1 MQKVEIPN
9 AELEELYTSQR
20 LTLREIGTRFG
31 VTEATVLARLQE
43 HSIPIRSRSDAR
55 MISLERGTAYT
66 RKGCPPWNKGIS
78 RTVKELEHISDG
90 KRKKKKERQHIRRVL
105 ASTLHNGMAGNKEAG
120 ERISQAAKARWQD
133 PEWREKQCQIR
144 KELWQNPEHQERQIK
159 AILRGLCKRPTSYE
173 QKIIDL
179 IEKHSLPFKYV
190 GNGEVI
196 IGYVNP
202 DFININGQKSLI
214 EVYSKRWHKPSY
226 EETRARRFARYGY
239 RTLFLADN
247 DLCCRNWE
255 DICLAKIRD
264 FYSAVCSETED

>member
-1 MQKVEIPN
+1 MVSVMQKVEIPK
-9 AELEELYTSQR
+9 AKLEELYTNQK
-20 LTLREIGTRFG
+20 LTLKEVGERFG
-31 VTEATVLARLQE
+31 TTEATVLTRLQE

-55 MISLERGTAYT
+55 MISLERGLAFT
-66 RKGCPPWNKGIS
+66 RKGCLPWNKGLP
-78 RTVKELEHISDG
+78 RTPKEIEHITDG
-90 KRKKKKERQHIRRVL
+90 KRKKKKEQQHIRRVL

-144 KELWQNPEHQERQIK
+144 KELWQNPEHRERQIK
-159 AILRGLCKRPTSYE
+159 AILRGLCQRPTSYE

-179 IEKHSLPFKYV
+179 IKKHHLPFKYV

-214 EVYSKRWHKPSY
+214 ETYSIFFHKPNY
-226 EETRARRFARYGY
+226 EAERAKRFARYGY
-239 RTLFLADN
+239 RTLFLNDN
-247 DLCCRNWE
+247 NLEPRNWE
-255 DICLAKIRD
+255 NICLAKIGE
-264 FYSAVCSETED
+264 FIA